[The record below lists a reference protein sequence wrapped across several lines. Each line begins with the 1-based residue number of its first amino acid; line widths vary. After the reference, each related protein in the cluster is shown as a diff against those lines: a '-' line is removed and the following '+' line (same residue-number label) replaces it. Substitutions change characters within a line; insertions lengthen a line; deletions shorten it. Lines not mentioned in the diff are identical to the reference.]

1 MPTPNNSNQSTTN
14 RAADAARTATDEAA
28 RTVRTAASAAASTGE
43 QAARSSADTAR
54 AGADTA
60 RDAFQSG
67 LNSTME
73 SFQRVTDQFTQV
85 MGFARP
91 QSEELSRRSSENIG
105 AVSEASTLLA
115 KGIQEISQTWLGLAQ
130 ERLQRNVESLN
141 RLAGCRSVQDFVAI
155 QSEFVRD
162 SLQQTIDASRRV
174 AELSA
179 RVASEAAGPIQSQA
193 GRNAVELDR
202 SADRARRTA

>member
-1 MPTPNNSNQSTTN
+1 MPTNNSTQPTTN
-14 RAADAARTATDEAA
+14 KAADAARTATDEAA
-28 RTVRTAASAAASTGE
+28 RTVRTATNAAASAGQ
-43 QAARSSADTAR
+43 QAAGNGADIAR

-85 MGFARP
+85 LGFAGP
-91 QSEELSRRSSENIG
+91 QSEELSRRSSENLG
-105 AVSEASTLLA
+105 AVSQASTVLA

-141 RLAGCRSVQDFVAI
+141 RLAGCRSVQDIVAI

-162 SLQQTIDASRRV
+162 SLQQTIDASRRM

-179 RVASEAAGPIQSQA
+179 RVATEAAGPIQTQA

-202 SADRARRTA
+202 SVDRARRTA